1 MIDEVASSTNPVW
14 TFVNDT
20 NTGIGQAGAD
30 TGSLVAGGTNVLNW
44 TGNGYVGIG
53 TTGPVAPLHISTTAN
68 AITGT
73 DVDVSN
79 LQFKIINPANDTD
92 EAVGLGFALS
102 TNEENIGAAI
112 IHDRSGSESYGNLH
126 FATKA
131 SGEAGGA
138 DIPINMTL
146 DSSGNLG
153 IGTTSPATPVHI
165 IGPTA
170 ASSPYISD
178 CITIAPANYPA
189 RTWQFRY
196 DDGGSTGNG
205 FSIAAADT
213 RILYLNANGYVG
225 IGTARPTGELEL
237 KFDTNKH
244 MVFSDSQGEVGNCP
258 SIHAM
263 NTAGSDLV
271 DFGIRA
277 DNILLATGNAER
289 MRVTDDGVG
298 IGNTN
303 PPEALSVTGNIS
315 GSGNVIAE
323 NFSVNDAVFHT
334 GDDDTKIAFSG
345 DNIDFYAGN
354 AKLLTLKEDANDAV
368 IINEDAGDVNFRVES
383 SNVTSMLKVD
393 GGTDRVGI
401 GQGTPTA
408 VLHVETPDYG
418 QPVFFTKTPT
428 DDAGTNYIAN
438 EMEFGDTS
446 VNSGACI
453 LHLNFSSDSTI
464 LTTHDFIRFSD
475 GGGEVGRIHSEVL
488 YGTFTGGHIS
498 QRPSGSSYDDW
509 KPGMIVKSTG
519 NILATGSSISLAWP
533 EVELTTTQKDKAVMG
548 VFSETGSAGHND
560 SHLDRTL
567 PRINYNAVGEGMIRV
582 TDTNGNIETGDY
594 ICSSTR
600 TGHGEKQDDDLLHN
614 YTVAKATQPYNFT
627 SASNDAD
634 LGYKSVL
641 IACTYHCG

>member
-1 MIDEVASSTNPVW
+1 MKFNPGGSETVW
-14 TFVNDT
+14 FK
-20 NTGIGQAGAD
+20 
-30 TGSLVAGGTNVLNW
+30 AGGN
-44 TGNGYVGIG
+44 
-53 TTGPVAPLHISTTAN
+53 
-68 AITGT
+68 
-73 DVDVSN
+73 
-79 LQFKIINPANDTD
+79 
-92 EAVGLGFALS
+92 
-102 TNEENIGAAI
+102 
-112 IHDRSGSESYGNLH
+112 
-126 FATKA
+126 
-131 SGEAGGA
+131 
-138 DIPINMTL
+138 
-146 DSSGNLG
+146 
-153 IGTTSPATPVHI
+153 
-165 IGPTA
+165 
-170 ASSPYISD
+170 
-178 CITIAPANYPA
+178 
-189 RTWQFRY
+189 
-196 DDGGSTGNG
+196 
-205 FSIAAADT
+205 
-213 RILYLNANGYVG
+213 
-225 IGTARPTGELEL
+225 
-237 KFDTNKH
+237 
-244 MVFSDSQGEVGNCP
+244 
-258 SIHAM
+258 
-263 NTAGSDLV
+263 
-271 DFGIRA
+271 
-277 DNILLATGNAER
+277 
-289 MRVTDDGVG
+289 VG
-298 IGNTN
+298 IGNASPT
-303 PPEALSVTGNIS
+303 EVLAVTGNIS

-323 NFSVNDAVFHT
+323 NFSVNTAVFRT
-334 GDDDTKIAFSG
+334 GDDDTKIAFG
-345 DNIDFYAGN
+345 ADNIDFYAGN
-354 AKLLTLKEDANDAV
+354 VKLLTLKEDANDSV

-438 EMEFGDTS
+438 EMEFGDTA

-453 LHLNFSSDSTI
+453 LHLNFSGDST
-464 LTTHDFIRFSD
+464 LNTNHDFIRFSD
-475 GGGEVGRIHSEVL
+475 GAGEVGRIHSEVA
-488 YGTFTGGHIS
+488 YGTFTGTHIS

-519 NILATGSSISLAWP
+519 NIVATGSTISLAWP

-641 IACTYHCG
+641 VACTYHCG